1 MKGAKYMLFKN
12 RRNKPSFSVK
22 VVQDAT
28 FLDVLKVLLL
38 VAAVAIGG
46 LHYYQK
52 NMSEGGGG
60 NGVVFKNMSKT
71 YSNMESSFNS
81 VMINKEQEK
90 IDSGTEIVDNT
101 GKHNVFY
108 VEYNGT
114 LMASE
119 VVYLKQKIDAI
130 ILKSNPEDEVL
141 IKITSPGGAVSGYGL
156 VASQINRLKV
166 AGIKVTAVVDT
177 VAASGG
183 YMAAVVADEIVA
195 APFAMVGSIGV
206 VANVMIYEDF
216 LKNFGVESR
225 VYTAG
230 ESKRSVVPT
239 RIPTPE
245 EEAKLKKQLEDIHT
259 NFKNHVLGYR
269 PDVDESK
276 VFTGEAFLAA
286 DALNL
291 GLVDRIGTSDE
302 LLLDMYKDGQ
312 RIIKVQFVVQEDFS
326 SSMAKEVSAAFVD
339 AIKTEIF
346 SNNIIYQ

>member
-1 MKGAKYMLFKN
+1 MLFKN
-12 RRNKPSFSVK
+12 RRNKPSFSIK

-28 FLDVLKVLLL
+28 FLDALKVLLL
-38 VAAVAIGG
+38 VAVVVIGS

-52 NMSEGGGG
+52 NISEGGGG

-81 VMINKEQEK
+81 VMINKEQDK
-90 IDSGTEIVDNT
+90 INSDTVVDHT

-166 AGIKVTAVVDT
+166 ADIKVTAVVDT

-216 LKNFGVESR
+216 LKNFGIESR

-245 EEAKLKKQLEDIHT
+245 EEAKLNKQLEDIHI

-291 GLVDRIGTSDE
+291 GLVDRVGTSDE

-312 RIIKVQFVVQEDFS
+312 RIIKVQFVVQEDLS
-326 SSMAKEVSAAFVD
+326 SSMVKEVSVAFIN

-346 SNNIIYQ
+346 SNSIIYQ

>member
-1 MKGAKYMLFKN
+1 MLFKN

-38 VAAVAIGG
+38 VAVVAIGG

-52 NMSEGGGG
+52 NISEGGGG

-90 IDSGTEIVDNT
+90 IDSDTAVVDHT

-276 VFTGEAFLAA
+276 VFTGEAFLAS

-302 LLLDMYKDGQ
+302 LLLSMYKDGQ